1 MLVTVTDLIYG
12 ALTEIRVARGGD
24 VVRAEDQAL
33 CLNLLNEVIER
44 LPVTPNALYAVQ
56 AVALTLVPG
65 QAAYTIGPT
74 GQCDMPRR
82 PVRIRRA
89 WMSVAPGSSVNRSI
103 PLQSEAWL
111 LGQTL
116 PSLMSPYPEGL
127 WYNPTWP
134 LGALYF
140 WPLAS
145 LVNIVSLETELEIV
159 AVADTDSLDL
169 PQGYSELLRLWT
181 AKKAAPSFAREFS
194 AASQA
199 ALTEC
204 LADVFGSNIGRV
216 NDADT
221 RDGGVPGGR
230 GGTYDYRTGQVT

>member
-1 MLVTVTDLIYG
+1 MLTTVTDLIYG

-44 LPVTPNALYAVQ
+44 LPVTPNALYARGGASV
-56 AVALTLVPG
+56 TLVPG
-65 QAAYTIGPT
+65 LGTFHTIGPT
-74 GQCDMPRR
+74 GTCVVPRR
-82 PVRIRRA
+82 PVRLTRA
-89 WMSVAPGSSVNRSI
+89 TLVMPPATASDVPIMSA
-103 PLQSEAWL
+103 AWYS
-111 LGQTL
+111 GQTL
-116 PSLMSPYPEGL
+116 PLLTAPIPQGLYYNPAWPNGALAFWPQPSMPYPV
-127 WYNPTWP
+127 
-134 LGALYF
+134 ALEF
-140 WPLAS
+140 D
-145 LVNIVSLETELEIV
+145 LEIT

-230 GGTYDYRTGQVT
+230 GGIYDYRTGQVT